1 MGNYGINMN
10 KQLVFVAPIYK
21 VYSPSYFFSGW
32 AAPTSQKLVPRF
44 TESHSC
50 LGVKHY
56 GNQGIPSEYPAL
68 CHQPGR
74 SWKVLVRR
82 SAPRQNSTHH
92 CAMFGTFHTWY
103 SRCCTWCCHVWEHA
117 CGIIWMHASGNCQ
130 LFQLKLKGLA
140 FSSQTPHFF

>member
-21 VYSPSYFFSGW
+21 VYPPSIFFSGW

-82 SAPRQNSTHH
+82 SAPRQFFAPITALCLALSTPGTVGVVHDV
-92 CAMFGTFHTWY
+92 AMFGSTPVV
-103 SRCCTWCCHVWEHA
+103 S
-117 CGIIWMHASGNCQ
+117 SGCMPVATAN
-130 LFQLKLKGLA
+130 F
-140 FSSQTPHFF
+140 FS